1 MATMADILEA
11 LAILEDKNTNPKDT
25 EAAKETLKE
34 AAPED
39 VKKAREERGSRQG
52 EMQKGGIVKKY
63 CNISPRPV
71 RR

>member
-1 MATMADILEA
+1 MATMTDILEA
-11 LAILEDKNTNPKDT
+11 LAILEDNTNSKDT
-25 EAAKETLKE
+25 EAAKKTLKE

-39 VKKAREERGSRQG
+39 VKKARKERGSRQG

-63 CNISPRPV
+63 SNISPRPV

>member
-1 MATMADILEA
+1 MADILEA

-39 VKKAREERGSRQG
+39 VKKARGERVS
-52 EMQKGGIVKKY
+52 
-63 CNISPRPV
+63 
-71 RR
+71 